1 VEFLRAANKWS
12 EFRPQIEY
20 FPSLWYSLNHI
31 CQTNIAESIERYRQT
46 LELCICFAAAMT
58 TANLIFIFVRFA
70 ICRFYDPNIG
80 HVKAARPAAT
90 KLEIQKQHKSAKLD
104 IRTICT

>member
-1 VEFLRAANKWS
+1 
-12 EFRPQIEY
+12 
-20 FPSLWYSLNHI
+20 
-31 CQTNIAESIERYRQT
+31 
-46 LELCICFAAAMT
+46 MT